1 MEGHSMEPQ
10 SQASPTTRTKSA
22 SSPWAP
28 LREAVFLSLWLA
40 TLISNV
46 GAWMQSVGAAWLM
59 SSLTPSP
66 LWIALVQSAASLPIF
81 LFALPAGALADIV
94 SRRLLLLLSNML
106 SLFAALGLS
115 ISTLANHTSPS
126 VLLAFTFAVGLG
138 QALAGPA
145 FQAIV
150 SELVPQSELVAAV
163 SLNSVGVNLARAV
176 GPALGGLV
184 LARWGAGINFF
195 VNALSFLA
203 VLLVLIRWR
212 ESTKKPV
219 LPAERF
225 AGAIR
230 AGVRF
235 LRYSPE
241 LQTLAIRTGA
251 FVLSAS
257 ALWALLP
264 VMVSEGNRGPSAYGI
279 LLGALGA
286 GALIGGAILPS
297 MRRRLSLDTLVGA
310 ATAAFGIATLGSA
323 LFRSFPILI
332 ILMLLGGGGWIALV
346 SSLNVATRMVV
357 PTWVQARAIAV
368 YLLVLQ
374 GGIAVGSVVWGVVAT
389 RYGVRSALICAAV
402 ALLLSVFLAFRYSL
416 QKGEGLDYALAVE
429 WPNPSFAHDTPKQT
443 TPVLVTVEY
452 EIDLLRLSEFRA
464 RMAKLELFRRRNGAL
479 QWGLFADPQSP
490 GKYLEEYLVESWLEH
505 QRQHQRITVSDQQL
519 HDQIWA
525 LHIGIDPPRVI
536 HFFAEEY

>member
-1 MEGHSMEPQ
+1 MNPQ
-10 SQASPTTRTKSA
+10 SQINPTARAKGTG
-22 SSPWAP
+22 SPWAP
-28 LREAVFLSLWLA
+28 LREAIFLSLWLA

-66 LWIALVQSAASLPIF
+66 LWIALVQSAASFPIF

-94 SRRLLLLLSNML
+94 SRRQILLLSNLL
-106 SLFAALGLS
+106 SLVAVLGLS

-150 SELVPQSELVAAV
+150 NELVPQSELVAAV

-184 LARWGAGINFF
+184 LARWGAGINFP
-195 VNALSFLA
+195 VNALSFFA
-203 VLLVLIRWR
+203 VLLVLIRWH
-212 ESTKKPV
+212 ESIKKPV

-225 AGAIR
+225 VGAVR
-230 AGVRF
+230 AGVRY
-235 LRYSPE
+235 LRYSSE
-241 LQTLAIRTGA
+241 LQTVAVRTGA

-264 VMVSEGNRGPSAYGI
+264 VMVRSLNLGPSAYGI
-279 LLGALGA
+279 LLGALGV
-286 GALIGGAILPS
+286 GALIGGACLPS
-297 MRRRLSLDTLVGA
+297 IRRRLSLDTLVGG
-310 ATAAFGIATLGSA
+310 ATVAFGIATLGA
-323 LFRSFPILI
+323 AFLPSFAIMIL
-332 ILMLLGGGGWIALV
+332 LMLLGGGGWIALV

-357 PTWVQARAIAV
+357 PAWVQARAIAV

-374 GGIAVGSVVWGVVAT
+374 GGIAIGSVGWGIVAT
-389 RYGVRSALICAAV
+389 RFGVRSALGLAGTTLILTV
-402 ALLLSVFLAFRYSL
+402 LLAFRYSL
-416 QKGEGLDYALAVE
+416 HKGQGLDFALAVE
-429 WPNPSFAHDTPKQT
+429 WPDPVFAHEIPKEA

-452 EIDLLRLSEFRA
+452 EIDMLRLAEFRSS
-464 RMAKLELFRRRNGAL
+464 MAQLEVFRRRNGAL
-479 QWGLFADPQSP
+479 QWGLFADPQVP

-505 QRQHQRITVSDQQL
+505 QRQHQRVTVSDQQL
-519 HDQIWA
+519 HDRIWA

-536 HFFAEEY
+536 HFIAEER